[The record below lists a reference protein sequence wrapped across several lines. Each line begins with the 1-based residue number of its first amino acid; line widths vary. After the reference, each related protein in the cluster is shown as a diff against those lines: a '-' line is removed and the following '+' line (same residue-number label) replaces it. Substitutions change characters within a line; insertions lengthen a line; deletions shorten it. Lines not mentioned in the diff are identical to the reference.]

1 MHTQQ
6 TGVVKF
12 FHSVPRL
19 SNSAQFTD
27 LFSSSPSSSA
37 NQEYILSTSLIAGVL
52 IASVAFWLLL
62 LLVLK
67 ILGPS
72 RLCECCA
79 DTGLAGNDVQKP
91 DLVALHA
98 MHPLAAAKR
107 YEREYGDMESAID
120 TRVTDTTSAV
130 MNAQEQALWVE
141 KVELIERR
149 VRNVRI
155 ASIFFALLLIA
166 SSVVMVLFGLNELQ
180 AVADQL
186 TGVSTTLGDTFSKAS
201 DLTGSFVEKGVVA
214 MRNRD
219 QLVENLGIICPNCD
233 AQGEVL
239 VHDGDFKAVPMGYLV
254 NTLTTPLMALGD
266 LGLAKILS
274 LQEALAA
281 ISAGFH
287 GIADEV
293 DGYSW
298 FYPTAMALLAVMDVI
313 ALVYIIGIATA
324 WQERSSAAFQKI
336 QTWILLPLFVLLVI
350 ATTLVCSLFSVFT
363 VMDADFCTGTA
374 STLGSPDSSVA
385 AILDARLYET
395 DPAHAAIS
403 HFTQGCKG
411 DDGLSDMH
419 LLSSK
424 IDSAS
429 VARKDF
435 LQEVNSHDAN
445 AFSEALGISPEE
457 LSTIL
462 GEISSLDESLA
473 NLDAKTSNTTA
484 VLDCPS
490 MNVAYS
496 DIAYSGVCDAGAQ
509 ALTWIFSCLGAVA
522 ISGMSIIT
530 LRSSWR
536 DVQDFVDPSD
546 VDHKGAL
553 PYGDGDDYG
562 EEGVD
567 VIEEM
572 ASLSYEDDD
581 PIYEADYTGAAP
593 YHEDGEP
600 YYR

>member
-1 MHTQQ
+1 M
-6 TGVVKF
+6 
-12 FHSVPRL
+12 PRL
-19 SNSAQFTD
+19 SDSAQFTD

-37 NQEYILSTSLIAGVL
+37 NQEYILSTSLIAVIL
-52 IASVAFWLLL
+52 IALVAFWLLL
-62 LLVLK
+62 LLALK

-72 RLCECCA
+72 RLCECGA
-79 DTGLAGNDVQKP
+79 DAGLAGNDVQKP

-107 YEREYGDMESAID
+107 YEQEYGDMESAID
-120 TRVTDTTSAV
+120 TRVTDATSAV

-166 SSVVMVLFGLNELQ
+166 SSVLMVLFGLNELQ

-201 DLTGSFVEKGVVA
+201 DLTGSFAEKGVVA

-219 QLVENLGIICPNCD
+219 QLVENLGVICPNCD

-239 VHDGDFKAVPMGYLV
+239 VHDGDFKAVPISYLV
-254 NTLTTPLMALGD
+254 KTLKTPLLALGD
-266 LGLAKILS
+266 LGLPKILS

-287 GIADEV
+287 GMADDI

-298 FYPTAMALLAVMDVI
+298 FYPTAIALLGVMDVI

-336 QTWILLPLFVLLVI
+336 QTWILLPLFILLVI

-385 AILDARLYET
+385 AILDARLCPT

-403 HFTQGCKG
+403 HFTLGCKG

-429 VARKDF
+429 IARGDF
-435 LQEVNSHDAN
+435 FQQVTHHDAI

-457 LSTIL
+457 LSTVLGKIL
-462 GEISSLDESLA
+462 SLDESLA
-473 NLDAKTSNTTA
+473 TLDAKTSNTTA
-484 VLDCPS
+484 ILDCPS
-490 MNVAYS
+490 MNAAYS
-496 DIAYSGVCDAGAQ
+496 DITYNGVCDAGAQ

-522 ISGMSIIT
+522 
-530 LRSSWR
+530 
-536 DVQDFVDPSD
+536 
-546 VDHKGAL
+546 K
-553 PYGDGDDYG
+553 
-562 EEGVD
+562 
-567 VIEEM
+567 
-572 ASLSYEDDD
+572 
-581 PIYEADYTGAAP
+581 AACQ
-593 YHEDGEP
+593 
-600 YYR
+600 